1 MLKKDGFAKDTEV
14 ADHLN
19 CSRSHVWSMVKK
31 NPAFPRPIKI
41 SPGMTRFRWSDI
53 HDIGETKTDK

>member
-31 NPAFPRPIKI
+31 NPTFPRPIKI

-53 HDIGETKTDK
+53 HAIGETNTDK